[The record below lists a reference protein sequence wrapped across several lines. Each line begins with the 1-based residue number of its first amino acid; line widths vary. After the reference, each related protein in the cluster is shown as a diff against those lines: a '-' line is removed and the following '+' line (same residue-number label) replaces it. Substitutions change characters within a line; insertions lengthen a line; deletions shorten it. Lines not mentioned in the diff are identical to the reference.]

1 MAGSERG
8 GVKAKDKGTGDKTKK
23 LPANFPV
30 RFDKEQFDTQEKR
43 DFYLPRVLAVLIGI
57 FIIGLLAV
65 FYVARDFLVPVTLA
79 FLIAITFRPLIRWL
93 SVRGLPAWA
102 SASALATT
110 VLVVGLSVGY
120 LISGPVAGWIADA
133 PEIRRSLTEKVRSI
147 SGTFD
152 NITKITEDIKDAA
165 TPLNDKPVT
174 EVVVKEPGLPAI
186 FSMAAYPVSYVATF
200 TGAVIL
206 SLFLMASGDLLYEKL
221 INIMPTL
228 TDKKNA
234 LRVVQDVETEV
245 STYLLLHSAINAAVG
260 LAIASLFYLIGMP
273 SIFLWAIVAFIL
285 NFIPYAGPVAGA
297 SMAALAG
304 LLVFDTLGSALLAPA
319 LYTAVVTIENQFI
332 SPYILRKR
340 LQLNSVAILL
350 SIAFWGWI
358 WGISGIVLAVPLL
371 VTLKVFSSHFESL
384 TNVGEFLSESA
395 DNKVADSS
403 EQAIEVRDSK
413 SGSPISRTLP
423 PARHTSRTLP
433 SELV

>member
-1 MAGSERG
+1 MVEGERG
-8 GVKAKDKGTGDKTKK
+8 RVKGKDKGTGPKTKK

-30 RFDKEQFDTQEKR
+30 RFNKELFDTQEKR
-43 DFYLPRVLAVLIGI
+43 DFYLPRVYVVLIGI

-79 FLIAITFRPLIRWL
+79 FFIAITFRPLIRWL
-93 SVRGLPAWA
+93 AVRGLPAWA

-133 PEIRRSLTEKVRSI
+133 PEIRRTLTEKVRSI
-147 SGTFD
+147 SGTFT

-186 FSMAAYPVSYVATF
+186 LSMAAYPASYAATF
-200 TGAVIL
+200 IGAVIL
-206 SLFLMASGDLLYEKL
+206 SLFLMASGNLLYEKL

-273 SIFLWAIVAFIL
+273 SIYLWAILAFIL

-297 SMAALAG
+297 SMAGLAG

-371 VTLKVFSSHFESL
+371 VTLKVFSSHFKSL

-395 DNKVADSS
+395 DNKVAEGS
-403 EQAIEVRDSK
+403 EQAIEVRDLKNSL
-413 SGSPISRTLP
+413 PISRTLP
-423 PARHTSRTLP
+423 TARRT
-433 SELV
+433 